1 MELKVNHRE
10 LNNVSKKSEN
20 NADLLDEELDKLVN
34 SVNEL
39 REIWQGKDSDEY
51 CDRVYSYL
59 KDLRI
64 VPEIYRTIGNF
75 IESTDKNYK
84 DIDEEYSNELKKV
97 VS

>member
-10 LNNVSKKSEN
+10 LNNVSKESEN
-20 NADLLDEELDKLVN
+20 NAELLDEELDKLVN

-75 IESTDKNYK
+75 IENTDKNYK

>member
-1 MELKVNHRE
+1 MELKVNHIE
-10 LNNVSKKSEN
+10 LNNVSKESEN
-20 NADLLDEELDKLVN
+20 NAELLDEELDKLVN

-59 KDLRI
+59 KDLRV

-75 IESTDKNYK
+75 IENTDKNYK